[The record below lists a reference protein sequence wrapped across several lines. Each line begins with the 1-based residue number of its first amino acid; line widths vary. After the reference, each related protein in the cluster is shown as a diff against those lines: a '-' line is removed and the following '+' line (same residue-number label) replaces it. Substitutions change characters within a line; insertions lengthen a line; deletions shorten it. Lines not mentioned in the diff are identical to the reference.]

1 MSIHKLS
8 KDSRIAVIGLGYVG
22 LPLAHAFGK
31 LYDTIGFDINER
43 RVTELKRGID
53 SNKELTA
60 EQFQESLT
68 LEFSDEE
75 NCLQNYDIYVI
86 TAPTPVDGQH
96 QPNLEPVK
104 KATRLVASYLEKGNI
119 VIFES
124 TVYPGATEEECA
136 PLLCEIS
143 GLSFNTDFHVGYSP
157 ERINPGD
164 SDHSLST
171 IVKVTSGSTPEAGQI
186 VDELYKSIIRAGTY
200 LTSSIKVAEAAKV
213 IENTQRDLNIALVNE
228 LAILFDK
235 LGIDT
240 QEVLQAAGSKWNFL
254 PFSPGL
260 VGGHCIGL
268 DPYYLA
274 YKAQQVGYHPDIILT
289 GRRINDGM
297 GSYVAERVV
306 KLMLSK
312 RIHIIDS
319 RVLIMGLAFKE
330 NCSDSRNSRVVDII
344 DTLQSYHSHIDVYD
358 PWVDDESELLISE
371 PEENSY
377 DAVVIAVA
385 HDQFKELGIAGIRKF
400 AKDKSAIFDVKH
412 IFNSKEVD
420 GSL

>member
-1 MSIHKLS
+1 M
-8 KDSRIAVIGLGYVG
+8 
-22 LPLAHAFGK
+22 AHAFGK
-31 LYDTIGFDINER
+31 LYGTIGFDINKR
-43 RVTELKRGID
+43 RVIELKRGFD
-53 SNKELTA
+53 SSNELIA
-60 EQFQESLT
+60 EQFEESIN
-68 LEFSDEE
+68 LEFSDKDS
-75 NCLQNYDIYVI
+75 CLQNYDIYII

-96 QPNLEPVK
+96 QPHLELVK
-104 KATRLVASYLEKGNI
+104 KATRLVASHLQMGNI

-136 PLLCEIS
+136 PLLSEIS
-143 GLSFNTDFHVGYSP
+143 GLGFNTDFHVGYSP

-164 SDHSLST
+164 TEHSLST
-171 IVKVTSGSTPEAGQI
+171 IVKVTSGSTPEAAQVI
-186 VDELYKSIIRAGTY
+186 DELYKSIIPAGTY

-213 IENTQRDLNIALVNE
+213 VENTQRDLNIALVNE

-240 QEVLQAAGSKWNFL
+240 QEVLQAAGSKWSFL
-254 PFSPGL
+254 PFTPGL
-260 VGGHCIGL
+260 VGGHCIGV

-297 GSYVAERVV
+297 GSFVAERVV

-319 RVLIMGLAFKE
+319 RILIMGLAFKE
-330 NCSDSRNSRVVDII
+330 NCPDSRNSRVVDII

-358 PWVDDESELLISE
+358 PWLDNDESELLISE

-377 DAVVIAVA
+377 DAIVIAVA
-385 HDQFKELGIAGIRKF
+385 HDQFKELGISGIKKLT
-400 AKDKSAIFDVKH
+400 KDKSAIFDVKH

-420 GSL
+420 GRL

>member
-1 MSIHKLS
+1 M
-8 KDSRIAVIGLGYVG
+8 
-22 LPLAHAFGK
+22 AHAFGK
-31 LYDTIGFDINER
+31 LYGTIGFDINKR
-43 RVTELKRGID
+43 RVIELKRGFD
-53 SNKELTA
+53 SSNELIA
-60 EQFQESLT
+60 EQFEESIN
-68 LEFSDEE
+68 LEFSDKDS
-75 NCLQNYDIYVI
+75 CLQNYDIYII

-96 QPNLEPVK
+96 QPHLELVK
-104 KATRLVASYLEKGNI
+104 KATRLVASHLQMGNI

-136 PLLCEIS
+136 PLLSEIS
-143 GLSFNTDFHVGYSP
+143 GLGFNTDFHVGYSP

-164 SDHSLST
+164 TEHSLST
-171 IVKVTSGSTPEAGQI
+171 IVKVTSGSTPEAAQVI
-186 VDELYKSIIRAGTY
+186 DELYKSIIPAGTY

-213 IENTQRDLNIALVNE
+213 VENTQRDLNIALVNE

-240 QEVLQAAGSKWNFL
+240 QEVLQAAGSKWSFL
-254 PFSPGL
+254 PFTPGL
-260 VGGHCIGL
+260 VGGHCIGV

-297 GSYVAERVV
+297 GSFVAERVV

-319 RVLIMGLAFKE
+319 RILIMGLAFKE
-330 NCSDSRNSRVVDII
+330 NCPDSRNSRVVDII

-358 PWVDDESELLISE
+358 SWLDNDESELLIRE

-377 DAVVIAVA
+377 DASVIAVA
-385 HDQFKELGIAGIRKF
+385 HDTFKELGIAGIK
-400 AKDKSAIFDVKH
+400 KLTK
-412 IFNSKEVD
+412 
-420 GSL
+420 

>member
-1 MSIHKLS
+1 MPSANTKAS
-8 KDSRIAVIGLGYVG
+8 
-22 LPLAHAFGK
+22 
-31 LYDTIGFDINER
+31 IGFDINKR
-43 RVTELKRGID
+43 RVIELKRGFD
-53 SNKELTA
+53 SSNELIA
-60 EQFQESLT
+60 EQFEESIN
-68 LEFSDEE
+68 LEFSDKDS
-75 NCLQNYDIYVI
+75 CLQNYDIYII

-96 QPNLEPVK
+96 QPHLELVK
-104 KATRLVASYLEKGNI
+104 KATRLVASHLQMGNI

-136 PLLCEIS
+136 PLLSEIS
-143 GLSFNTDFHVGYSP
+143 GLGFNTDFHVGYSP

-164 SDHSLST
+164 TEHSLST
-171 IVKVTSGSTPEAGQI
+171 IVKVTSGSTPEAAQVI
-186 VDELYKSIIRAGTY
+186 DELYKSIIPAGTY

-213 IENTQRDLNIALVNE
+213 VENTQRDMNIAPVNKP
-228 LAILFDK
+228 AILFDK

-240 QEVLQAAGSKWNFL
+240 QEVLQAAGSKWSFL
-254 PFSPGL
+254 PFTPGL
-260 VGGHCIGL
+260 VGGHCIGV

-297 GSYVAERVV
+297 GSFVAERVV

-319 RVLIMGLAFKE
+319 RILIMGLAFKE
-330 NCSDSRNSRVVDII
+330 NCPDSRNSRVVDII

-358 PWVDDESELLISE
+358 SWLDNDESELLIRE

-377 DAVVIAVA
+377 DASVIAVA
-385 HDQFKELGIAGIRKF
+385 HDTFKELGIAGIK
-400 AKDKSAIFDVKH
+400 KLTK
-412 IFNSKEVD
+412 
-420 GSL
+420 